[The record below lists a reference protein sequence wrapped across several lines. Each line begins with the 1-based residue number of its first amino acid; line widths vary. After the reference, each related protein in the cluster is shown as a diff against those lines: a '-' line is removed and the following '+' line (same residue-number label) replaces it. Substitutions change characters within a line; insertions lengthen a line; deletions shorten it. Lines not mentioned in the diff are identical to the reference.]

1 MEFVKLEVLEENEDL
16 KNKNEK
22 EIENAYIQL
31 SSHRLKKVYE
41 EVEQL
46 QKSGK
51 RARK

>member
-1 MEFVKLEVLEENEDL
+1 MKIVELEVLEENEDL

-22 EIENAYIQL
+22 EIEDAYIQL
-31 SSHRLKKVYE
+31 SSHGLKKVYE

-51 RARK
+51 KS

>member
-1 MEFVKLEVLEENEDL
+1 MKIVELEVLEENEDL

-22 EIENAYIQL
+22 EIEDAYIQL

-51 RARK
+51 KS